1 MQLAFCVQVEKEFDQ
16 KIAARGQLPLKG
28 VDALARNT
36 NGTSQPSSRSI
47 IAAQAQTNGFIHPAG
62 IEKEKFALLRDGGE
76 VPLQERPA
84 LFLFRGHADAQH
96 FVKARIQLF
105 DQ

>member
-1 MQLAFCVQVEKEFDQ
+1 MQAVQLAFCVQVEKEFDQ
-16 KIAARGQLPLKG
+16 KIATRGQLPLKG
-28 VDALARNT
+28 VDAL
-36 NGTSQPSSRSI
+36 QPPSVFCVGK

-62 IEKEKFALLRDGGE
+62 IEKEQLALLRDGGE